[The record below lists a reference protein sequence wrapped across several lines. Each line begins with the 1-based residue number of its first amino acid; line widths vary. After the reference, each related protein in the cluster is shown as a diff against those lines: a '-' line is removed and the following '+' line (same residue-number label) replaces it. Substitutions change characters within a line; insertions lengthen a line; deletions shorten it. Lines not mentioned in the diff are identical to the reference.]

1 MKSFIRKYS
10 KIVLFIMFVQVAFF
24 HKGNCQNAKKTNIIL
39 ILADDLG
46 YGDLGYT
53 GCKDFKTPSIDRLAN
68 RIAE

>member
-1 MKSFIRKYS
+1 
-10 KIVLFIMFVQVAFF
+10 MFVQVAFF